1 MSQQVDDKIDNN
13 SAGPDNERS
22 KLRAWIN
29 ANVPEAF
36 IAGFDELGADEFSH
50 LAHVQDQ
57 DLDDLGMPKL
67 KRRKLLCDIKS
78 LPSSEVVGECQLV
91 SPKSTFVC

>member
-36 IAGFDELGADEFSH
+36 IAGFNELGADGFSH
-50 LAHVQDQ
+50 LAHVQDK
-57 DLDDLGMPKL
+57 DLDDLSMPKL

-78 LPSSEVVGECQLV
+78 LPSSELVGEC
-91 SPKSTFVC
+91 

>member
-1 MSQQVDDKIDNN
+1 MSQQVDNN
-13 SAGPDNERS
+13 PAGPEAERS

-36 IAGFDELGADEFSH
+36 IAGFEEWGADEFSH
-50 LAHVQDQ
+50 LAHVQDK
-57 DLDDLGMPKL
+57 DLEELGMPKL
-67 KRRKLLCDIKS
+67 KRRKLLCDIKKC
-78 LPSSEVVGECQLV
+78 LPSSQLVGECQLV